1 MELTIDINDE
11 EMAAIREIGRDGGNL
26 DYYVDGYYWGETT
39 ASAEKVLVSL
49 FEAMTAKQANIVET
63 VNGMLLTAAETDT
76 WLTLDKI
83 IEDMRETNAQIFE
96 NSEFCEMFSTDLVT
110 EQCQQLTES
119 NQLESQEITGVDG
132 DYRVY
137 RRNR

>member
-11 EMAAIREIGRDGGNL
+11 EMAAIRDIGRDGGNL
-26 DYYVDGYYWGETT
+26 DYYVDGYYWGEIT
-39 ASAEKVLVSL
+39 ASAETVLVSL
-49 FEAMTAKQANIVET
+49 FKAMTAKQAKIVET

-110 EQCQQLTES
+110 EQCRQLTES
-119 NQLESQEITGVDG
+119 NQLESQEITSVDG

>member
-11 EMAAIREIGRDGGNL
+11 EMAAIRKIGRDGGNL